1 MDAKIS
7 IINPPKWEQGH
18 RDECAEVDLPYT
30 TKIPGAEGIL
40 QEGWEDFCSPNDKE
54 HAGQGR

>member
-1 MDAKIS
+1 MGTRT
-7 IINPPKWEQGH
+7 Q